1 VSYVFQSMLI
11 DSMRQYA
18 MIAAEEYL
26 SKSESDGEWAQRE
39 SLQAESDAELADD
52 VVCAWTLDDMDS
64 NALRRAFA
72 ELRTR
77 LLAS

>member
-1 VSYVFQSMLI
+1 MSYVFQSMLI

-26 SKSESDGEWAQRE
+26 SKGGSDGEWAQRE
-39 SLQAESDAELADD
+39 SLQAESDAELAEE
-52 VVCAWTLDDMDS
+52 VLCAWTLDDMDS

-77 LLAS
+77 LPAS

>member
-1 VSYVFQSMLI
+1 MLI

-39 SLQAESDAELADD
+39 SLQVESDAELADD

-64 NALRRAFA
+64 NALRGAFA

-77 LLAS
+77 LLGS

>member
-1 VSYVFQSMLI
+1 MLI

-64 NALRRAFA
+64 NALRGAFA

-77 LLAS
+77 LLGS

>member
-1 VSYVFQSMLI
+1 MANGPS
-11 DSMRQYA
+11 A
-18 MIAAEEYL
+18 
-26 SKSESDGEWAQRE
+26 

-64 NALRRAFA
+64 NALRGAFA

-77 LLAS
+77 LLGS

>member
-1 VSYVFQSMLI
+1 MSYVFQSMLI